1 MSENTDVNDDQP
13 AGSSGGFRRS
23 RRSMRRAERAA
34 EREAYITGQQPLLTR
49 RELKRLREEAEALR
63 AAVEA
68 GELTVEQ
75 AKALQN
81 PLANQPDAEP
91 RAVTG
96 AHAALPGPGS
106 GAAAG
111 PGGGV
116 GGGTR
121 AAARSGGGAAAR
133 PAPGLE
139 AAAAAVL
146 EGDLPA
152 APEPAPRRRRRA
164 SSARSASSAPP
175 ASSASSAPP
184 ASSAPSASPA
194 SSAPS
199 APPAAESE
207 PQDSVPS
214 WRPRRTTDEVLAIA
228 AQETGMMDPADLPD
242 SSDAP
247 PVRMDFSGAPSTV
260 PERRSVFSSRSAA
273 SQPAETGSRAS
284 GFSSDSGGP
293 ARGPAESGRP
303 FQFSPDPGGP
313 APTASPG
320 RPGPRS
326 DYRSPTSPAGSFT
339 SEPLARASARPEPAP
354 PAANPIV
361 PAPLAPEAEPSP
373 WTSSSPSQASPSE
386 MSPSSPTTPSRRP
399 IVRIPSSVQGVRTVD
414 GATGEL
420 TSVQFVDEDFDGIDS
435 PRWRALHNSP
445 DHSGHPGRPDH
456 SGHSGRP
463 DNAGRPPRLDSPYG
477 STAAAEPEPPMAPT
491 PDEVAARQAWPGAPT
506 VRSAPAPRRGPNRA
520 VLIVLVLLV
529 VAVVAALLWFFFLR
543 GGKSSSA
550 PPPSPRPAELSALSA
565 PPAPMLL

>member
-106 GAAAG
+106 GAAA
-111 PGGGV
+111 
-116 GGGTR
+116 
-121 AAARSGGGAAAR
+121 R

-164 SSARSASSAPP
+164 SSAR
-175 ASSASSAPP
+175 SASSAPP

-284 GFSSDSGGP
+284 GFSPDSGGP

-303 FQFSPDPGGP
+303 FQLSPDSGGP

-320 RPGPRS
+320 RPEPRS

-477 STAAAEPEPPMAPT
+477 STAAAEPPMAPT

>member
-1 MSENTDVNDDQP
+1 
-13 AGSSGGFRRS
+13 
-23 RRSMRRAERAA
+23 
-34 EREAYITGQQPLLTR
+34 
-49 RELKRLREEAEALR
+49 
-63 AAVEA
+63 
-68 GELTVEQ
+68 
-75 AKALQN
+75 
-81 PLANQPDAEP
+81 
-91 RAVTG
+91 
-96 AHAALPGPGS
+96 
-106 GAAAG
+106 
-111 PGGGV
+111 
-116 GGGTR
+116 
-121 AAARSGGGAAAR
+121 
-133 PAPGLE
+133 
-139 AAAAAVL
+139 
-146 EGDLPA
+146 
-152 APEPAPRRRRRA
+152 
-164 SSARSASSAPP
+164 
-175 ASSASSAPP
+175 
-184 ASSAPSASPA
+184 
-194 SSAPS
+194 
-199 APPAAESE
+199 
-207 PQDSVPS
+207 
-214 WRPRRTTDEVLAIA
+214 
-228 AQETGMMDPADLPD
+228 MDPADLPD

-456 SGHSGRP
+456 SGHPGRP

-477 STAAAEPEPPMAPT
+477 STAAAEPPMAPT

-550 PPPSPRPAELSALSA
+550 PPPSPRPVELSALSA

>member
-1 MSENTDVNDDQP
+1 
-13 AGSSGGFRRS
+13 
-23 RRSMRRAERAA
+23 
-34 EREAYITGQQPLLTR
+34 
-49 RELKRLREEAEALR
+49 
-63 AAVEA
+63 
-68 GELTVEQ
+68 
-75 AKALQN
+75 
-81 PLANQPDAEP
+81 
-91 RAVTG
+91 
-96 AHAALPGPGS
+96 
-106 GAAAG
+106 
-111 PGGGV
+111 
-116 GGGTR
+116 
-121 AAARSGGGAAAR
+121 
-133 PAPGLE
+133 
-139 AAAAAVL
+139 
-146 EGDLPA
+146 
-152 APEPAPRRRRRA
+152 
-164 SSARSASSAPP
+164 
-175 ASSASSAPP
+175 
-184 ASSAPSASPA
+184 
-194 SSAPS
+194 
-199 APPAAESE
+199 
-207 PQDSVPS
+207 
-214 WRPRRTTDEVLAIA
+214 
-228 AQETGMMDPADLPD
+228 MMDPADLPD

-339 SEPLARASARPEPAP
+339 SEPLAGASARPEPAP

-361 PAPLAPEAEPSP
+361 PAPLVPETEPSP

-477 STAAAEPEPPMAPT
+477 STAAAEPPMAPT